1 MTSRRAEWASENG
14 PCEVYAAK
22 YPGENKNRC
31 AHDADVETGKFLAL
45 HVCSEC
51 GACPDPESSLL
62 DTTPKLHRIEAD
74 GSAASTDSPAVL
86 DRAEA
91 KDGESGSTGSSDA
104 SNGLSA
110 GAVAGITIVVA
121 LLVVLLV
128 AGVAL
133 LRRRS
138 DNNAAKVQSGGHDHS
153 PTSNDVT
160 MLPTNATTAIAPS
173 PQLEVGAADLT
184 ETMSTVMEAPEFEE
198 SGFALGTDGMSVRLK
213 SVRRQN
219 PTFRGSIHGDADI
232 VTDSTT

>member
-1 MTSRRAEWASENG
+1 MTSRRADWASENG

-22 YPGENKNRC
+22 YPDENKNRC
-31 AHDADVETGKFLAL
+31 AHDADAATGKFLAL

-62 DTTPKLHRIEAD
+62 DKSPMLHSDKAD
-74 GSAASTDSPAVL
+74 GNVASTNDPAVL
-86 DRAEA
+86 HRAEA
-91 KDGESGSTGSSDA
+91 KDGESESTRSSDA

-121 LLVVLLV
+121 LLVILLV

-138 DNNAAKVQSGGHDHS
+138 DNSAAKVQSGGHGHS
-153 PTSNDVT
+153 SASNDVT
-160 MLPTNATTAIAPS
+160 TLSTNATTAIAPA
-173 PQLEVGAADLT
+173 PQLEAGTVDFADT
-184 ETMSTVMEAPEFEE
+184 INTVMNAPEFEE

-219 PTFRGSIHGDADI
+219 PTFRGSIHEDTDI